1 MQIAHVLD
9 LSHDTVA
16 STLRDGSAQLGLA
29 EGRARAA
36 EQAAAAVR
44 AEHARALAAVRAEH
58 DSALG
63 ALRRRLEVQAQA
75 AEQARPHVLAE
86 GRGRG
91 KAAALAVGSLAAL
104 GSPWGCEVGWGWR
117 RAGCRLRSRAE
128 RMRRS
133 WSENGAHW
141 QRRTTRSCRSAL
153 RGAALR
159 CAALSSDRRGG
170 MARRLTRLVGRG
182 DGLWR

>member
-75 AEQARPHVLAE
+75 AEQARARARAP
-86 GRGRG
+86 
-91 KAAALAVGSLAAL
+91 KAAAEERPLCCRLAGWRLESV
-104 GSPWGCEVGWGWR
+104 GCE
-117 RAGCRLRSRAE
+117 
-128 RMRRS
+128 
-133 WSENGAHW
+133 
-141 QRRTTRSCRSAL
+141 
-153 RGAALR
+153 
-159 CAALSSDRRGG
+159 
-170 MARRLTRLVGRG
+170 
-182 DGLWR
+182 DG

>member
-1 MQIAHVLD
+1 VQIAHVLD

-75 AEQARPHVLAE
+75 AEQARA
-86 GRGRG
+86 R
-91 KAAALAVGSLAAL
+91 
-104 GSPWGCEVGWGWR
+104 
-117 RAGCRLRSRAE
+117 
-128 RMRRS
+128 
-133 WSENGAHW
+133 
-141 QRRTTRSCRSAL
+141 
-153 RGAALR
+153 
-159 CAALSSDRRGG
+159 
-170 MARRLTRLVGRG
+170 ARRRP
-182 DGLWR
+182 